1 MSVELEKY
9 PFKDAPLT
17 PAIIAELALKLFKG
31 KVAERKEILQ
41 KVEAYHLQ
49 RGGAAS
55 QAQSLTA
62 SVKRALQK
70 ITTENKVENFA
81 YGQYRFSSDD
91 EIEPDVSGNN
101 CDSTDWIAEDQT
113 AEGTSIVPLKTI
125 GVGKEMVYAYNY
137 PTYRAHAIQN
147 SEPTWPVKI
156 GMSRIGAARVVE
168 QVGTALPER
177 PEIRLAVMTDN
188 SAALEK
194 MLHSVLS
201 QAGRSFDDAPG
212 TEWYRTNEDEIESI
226 LAFVADLGS
235 R

>member
-1 MSVELEKY
+1 MSAELENY

-62 SVKRALQK
+62 SVKRALQQLK
-70 ITTENKVENFA
+70 AENKVENFA
-81 YGQYRFSSDD
+81 RGHYRFPSDE

-101 CDSTDWIAEDQT
+101 DDSTDWIAEDQT
-113 AEGTSIVPLKTI
+113 AEGTSIVPLKTV
-125 GVGKEMVYAYNY
+125 GVGKEMVYAYSY
-137 PTYRAHAIQN
+137 PTYRAHATQN
-147 SEPTWPVKI
+147 SKPTWPVKI
-156 GMSRIGAARVVE
+156 GMSRNGAARVVD

-194 MLHSVLS
+194 MLHSILS

>member
-1 MSVELEKY
+1 MSAELENY

-17 PAIIAELALKLFKG
+17 PQIIAALALELFKG
-31 KVAERKEILQ
+31 KIVKRNDIGQ
-41 KVEAYHLQ
+41 QVEAYHLQ
-49 RGGAAS
+49 RGGAAC

-62 SVKRALQK
+62 SVKRALQQIK
-70 ITTENKVENFA
+70 TENKVENFA
-81 YGQYRFSSDD
+81 HGLYRFSSDD
-91 EIEPDVSGNN
+91 EIEPDISANN
-101 CDSTDWIAEDQT
+101 DDNTDCIAEDQT

-125 GVGKEMVYAYNY
+125 GVGKEMVYAYSY

-156 GMSRIGAARVVE
+156 GMSSNGVSRIFD

-177 PEIRLAVMTDN
+177 PEIRLALMTDN

-194 MLHSVLS
+194 MLHSILS
-201 QAGRSFDDAPG
+201 QAGRSLDESPG